1 MPLGLRT
8 QLLAVSSLLL
18 ALPFLGLRAAREVE
32 AFLVETQEQGLAS
45 TARAVAIALN
55 ERPGIFQAEPAAGS
69 AGTGVA
75 SAPLRIETLRL
86 PVTID
91 GLTEDWM
98 GQPSVFTE
106 IEAAAAAESSPEA
119 SPAPHHPP
127 ALPTRTARP

>member
-55 ERPGIFQAEPAAGS
+55 ERPGIFLAEPATGS

-75 SAPLRIETLRL
+75 SALLRIETLRL

-98 GQPSVFTE
+98 GQPGPFTE
-106 IEAAAAAESSPEA
+106 IEAAAAAESAPEA
-119 SPAPHHPP
+119 SPAP
-127 ALPTRTARP
+127 PTRPRFRL